1 MRSVREKGLIDH
13 ATFPRYHTLPH
24 VTMNHTL
31 IPSMITVRLS
41 NLEFTLTG
49 HYVARRRNSTFTPA
63 CQGGQRESLC
73 AGAGESLL
81 RQERDCGGVCGNGNS
96 LISME
101 F

>member
-13 ATFPRYHTLPH
+13 TFPRYHTLPH

-49 HYVARRRNSTFTPA
+49 HYVARRRNSTFTLA
-63 CQGGQRESLC
+63 RVRDRESRERVLTA
-73 AGAGESLL
+73 AGKRL
-81 RQERDCGGVCGNGNS
+81 RRG
-96 LISME
+96 LRKR
-101 F
+101 

>member
-49 HYVARRRNSTFTPA
+49 HYVVRRRNSTFTLA
-63 CQGGQRESLC
+63 CPGRESRERVLTA
-73 AGAGESLL
+73 AGKRL
-81 RQERDCGGVCGNGNS
+81 RRG
-96 LISME
+96 LRKR
-101 F
+101 

>member
-13 ATFPRYHTLPH
+13 TFPRYHTLPH

-49 HYVARRRNSTFTPA
+49 HYVARRRNSTFTLA
-63 CQGGQRESLC
+63 RVRAERVGRES
-73 AGAGESLL
+73 GESPY
-81 RQERDCGGVCGNGNS
+81 CGRKETAEGSAETVTH
-96 LISME
+96 
-101 F
+101 

>member
-13 ATFPRYHTLPH
+13 TFPRYHTLPH

-31 IPSMITVRLS
+31 IPSMITVCLS
-41 NLEFTLTG
+41 NLEFTPTG
-49 HYVARRRNSTFTPA
+49 HYVARRRNSTFTLA
-63 CQGGQRESLC
+63 RVRAERVGR
-73 AGAGESLL
+73 ESLL

>member
-1 MRSVREKGLIDH
+1 
-13 ATFPRYHTLPH
+13 
-24 VTMNHTL
+24 MNHTL

-49 HYVARRRNSTFTPA
+49 HYVVVRRRNSTFTLA
-63 CQGGQRESLC
+63 WQGGQRESLW
-73 AGAGESLL
+73 GRESGESLL